1 MAYLNFNIDVSA
13 LPNGQY
19 RVTVQSPIGQA
30 SADLNPP
37 FTPDEL
43 EAPMA
48 IFNRTRRVSPQLE
61 QQIAIQFGSR
71 LFDFLIRG
79 SSDINAAYLTSLDR
93 AGTDGLRL
101 RLSVDR
107 AGDLRLLPWEFLR
120 DPARDFVALSRTTP
134 IVRYAQGLS
143 VRPPAPVTLPL
154 RVLVVIS
161 SPEDHAKL
169 DVEGEWT
176 RLQEATAELRDNKL
190 LEIERLEKATLI
202 ALQRRLR
209 REVFHVVHYVGHS
222 DYDDAEGQGYLV
234 FEHETDPTKSQ
245 IVSGAA
251 LGRELGEEST
261 IRLIVL
267 NSCQSGHPSER
278 DWLAGITSNLVA
290 RGLPAVVAMQ
300 FAITDGS
307 AKVFSEEFYRAIAE
321 LLPIDTAVSEARR
334 AIANRRNNVEWATPV
349 LYMRSDDGALFE
361 QKPASTNGV
370 TSPDPSPDRTR
381 VQPTTISPLIGI
393 IAALVVLVIA
403 GLLLL
408 RPNDPPPITP
418 TPEPPTPT
426 TPPELRPDL
435 RIGTV
440 RVAPSRPGPGQ
451 IFRVSVAI
459 TNAGGVDS
467 GPFNWTWD
475 ASLTPPVQ
483 QNSQVGRVENI
494 PPGSTRNISFPFSY
508 GWWGVYS
515 SQLVADIDSEIEEA
529 DERNNRLPFDIE
541 IANLPFDI
549 DFTLL
554 PNNEV
559 TVPPVRFISGGDEFD
574 PWNLVVAVNPLDRPQ
589 CAEVPLLITDL
600 NGDIVLRLDTE
611 GFPPE
616 CADLPISIVI
626 TRRVI
631 SNAVVEVV
639 GAQAGQASMT
649 LYGDSAGTNPL
660 FISGLL
666 PVGAGETLAITPGEG
681 FGGGI
686 RRIDVQ
692 TPGQP
697 VNLTRLVLVLSG
709 A

>member
-19 RVTVQSPIGQA
+19 RVVVQSPIGQA
-30 SADLNPP
+30 SADLNAP

-61 QQIAIQFGSR
+61 QQIAIQFGNR

-93 AGTDGLRL
+93 AGTDGLRI
-101 RLSVDR
+101 RLSLDR
-107 AGDLRLLPWEFLR
+107 AGDLQLLPWEFLR
-120 DPARDFVALSRTTP
+120 DPARDFVALSRSTP
-134 IVRYAQGLS
+134 VVRYSQGLS
-143 VRPPAPVTLPL
+143 VRPPAPITMPL

-161 SPEDHAKL
+161 SPADHAKL

-176 RLQEATAELRDNKL
+176 RLQDATAELRANGL
-190 LEIERLEKATLI
+190 LEIARLEKATLI

-222 DYDDAEGQGYLV
+222 DYDAAEGQGYLV

-267 NSCQSGHPSER
+267 NSCQSGRPSER
-278 DWLAGITSNLVA
+278 DALAGITSNLVM

-307 AKVFSEEFYRAIAE
+307 AKAFSEEFYRAISE
-321 LLPIDTAVSEARR
+321 LLPIDTAVSEGRR
-334 AIANRRNNVEWATPV
+334 AIANRRNNAEWATPV

-361 QKPASTNGV
+361 QKAAAAPV
-370 TSPDPSPDRTR
+370 TRRAEPPPDRTR
-381 VQPTTISPLIGI
+381 VQSRTINPLIGI
-393 IAALVVLVIA
+393 GVALAVLVVLGI
-403 GLLLL
+403 LLL
-408 RPNDPPPITP
+408 RPTPPPPMTP
-418 TPEPPTPT
+418 TPIPPTPT
-426 TPPELRPDL
+426 LAPEQRPDL

-459 TNAGGVDS
+459 TNVGGVDS
-467 GPFNWTWD
+467 GAFNWTWD
-475 ASLTPPVQ
+475 ASLAPPVQ

-494 PPGSTRNISFPFSY
+494 PPGATRNISFPFSY

-515 SQLVADIDSEIEEA
+515 SLLVADIDSEVDEL

-541 IANLPFDI
+541 IADLPFEI

-559 TVPPVRFISGGDEFD
+559 AVPPVTFISGGDEFT
-574 PWNLVVAVNPLDRPQ
+574 PWNMIVSVNSLDRPQ
-589 CAEVPLLITDL
+589 CAAVPLLITEVA
-600 NGDIVLRLDTE
+600 GDIVLTLDTAAA
-611 GFPPE
+611 PPE
-616 CADLPISIVI
+616 CADLPISIVV

-631 SNAVVEVV
+631 GNALVELV
-639 GAQAGQASMT
+639 GVQAGEALVT
-649 LYGDSAGTNPL
+649 FYADRAGTNTL
-660 FISGLL
+660 FTSGLL
-666 PVGAGETLAITPGEG
+666 PLAAGETLAITPSEG

-692 TPGQP
+692 TPGQR
-697 VNLTRLVLVLSG
+697 VNLTRLVLTLSG
-709 A
+709 G

>member
-1 MAYLNFNIDVSA
+1 MAYLNFNVDVSA

-48 IFNRTRRVSPQLE
+48 VFNRTRRVSPQLE

-93 AGTDGLRL
+93 AAGTDGLRI

-107 AGDLRLLPWEFLR
+107 AGDLRLIPWEFLR
-120 DPARDFVALSRTTP
+120 DPARDFLALSRSTP
-134 IVRYAQGLS
+134 IVRYSQGLS
-143 VRPPAPVTLPL
+143 VRPAEPIMLPL

-161 SPEDHAKL
+161 SPADHAKL

-176 RLQEATAELRDNKL
+176 RLQEATAELRANGL
-190 LEIERLEKATLI
+190 LEIERLEQATLI

-222 DYDDAEGQGYLV
+222 DYDEMEGQGYLV
-234 FEHETDPTKSQ
+234 FEHETDPTRSQ

-290 RGLPAVVAMQ
+290 RGMPAVVAMQ

-307 AKVFSEEFYRAIAE
+307 AKAFSEEFYRAISE
-321 LLPIDTAVSEARR
+321 FLPIDTAVSEGRR
-334 AIANRRNNVEWATPV
+334 AIANRRHNAEWATPV
-349 LYMRSDDGALFE
+349 LYMRSDDGTLFE
-361 QKPASTNGV
+361 QKPASENT
-370 TSPDPSPDRTR
+370 TQPPDPLPDHTR
-381 VQPTTISPLIGI
+381 VQSRTVNPILGVLV
-393 IAALVVLVIA
+393 ALVVLVVA
-403 GLLLL
+403 GILLL
-408 RPNDPPPITP
+408 RPQPEPLVTP
-418 TPEPPTPT
+418 DPPTPT

-459 TNAGGVDS
+459 TNVGSVDS

-475 ASLTPPVQ
+475 ASLAPPVQ

-494 PPGSTRNISFPFSY
+494 PPGATRNISFPFSY
-508 GWWGVYS
+508 GWWGRYS
-515 SQLVADIDSEIEEA
+515 SLLVADIDSEVDEI

-541 IANLPFDI
+541 IADLPFDI

-559 TVPPVRFISGGDEFD
+559 AAPPVRFISGGDEFV
-574 PWNLVVAVNPLDRPQ
+574 PWNMIVSVNPLDRPE
-589 CAEVPLLITDL
+589 CAEVPLLIAELD
-600 NGDIVLRLDTE
+600 GDIVLTLDTE
-611 GFPPE
+611 GFPAV
-616 CADLPISIVI
+616 CADLPISIVLP
-626 TRRVI
+626 RRVI
-631 SNAVVEVV
+631 GDALVELV
-639 GAQAGQASMT
+639 GGQAGEALVT
-649 LYGDSAGTNPL
+649 FYGDSAGTNTL
-660 FISGLL
+660 FTSGLL
-666 PVGAGETLAITPGEG
+666 PIQAGETLAITPDEG

-692 TPGQP
+692 MPGQP
-697 VNLTRLVLVLSG
+697 VNLTRLVLSLSAMG
-709 A
+709 